1 MADKDLENMRDPEQ
15 KTMLRFQ
22 PKTKIRIR
30 SEKNRILK
38 IRIRKKKDP
47 KDKDPKDEDL
57 KDEDLK
63 DKDPKDEDLKDKDS
77 KSEGC
82 ETPSCTK
89 LVLYIHFHF
98 FAIFF
103 CFLIRLYSRNAMG
116 SSHDPVG
123 SDQGGSA
130 CVRMIFTAPT
140 WSVVQSYNPRVF
152 SALEDG
158 RSIFESQTKT
168 NENYRWIFA
177 SHDPP
182 LSLQSTSAAWAW
194 SETQVIFIV
203 FASKLKPVF
212 LKPVPNNTLMFLF
225 VSGREKP
232 TKAFFVLEIV
242 INSLRNGI
250 GFSFP
255 EKPDGHSQGQ
265 NLCFLW
271 NSWKRFLWKKC
282 IMKRNQT
289 KETHRR
295 PKQL

>member
-1 MADKDLENMRDPEQ
+1 MAHKDLENMRDPEQ

-22 PKTKIRIR
+22 PKTKLRIR

-47 KDKDPKDEDL
+47 KNEDPKDEDPKDEDPKDKDP

-89 LVLYIHFHF
+89 QVFYTHFHF

-152 SALEDG
+152 ATLEDG

-168 NENYRWIFA
+168 NENYR
-177 SHDPP
+177 
-182 LSLQSTSAAWAW
+182 
-194 SETQVIFIV
+194 
-203 FASKLKPVF
+203 
-212 LKPVPNNTLMFLF
+212 
-225 VSGREKP
+225 
-232 TKAFFVLEIV
+232 
-242 INSLRNGI
+242 
-250 GFSFP
+250 
-255 EKPDGHSQGQ
+255 
-265 NLCFLW
+265 
-271 NSWKRFLWKKC
+271 
-282 IMKRNQT
+282 
-289 KETHRR
+289 
-295 PKQL
+295 